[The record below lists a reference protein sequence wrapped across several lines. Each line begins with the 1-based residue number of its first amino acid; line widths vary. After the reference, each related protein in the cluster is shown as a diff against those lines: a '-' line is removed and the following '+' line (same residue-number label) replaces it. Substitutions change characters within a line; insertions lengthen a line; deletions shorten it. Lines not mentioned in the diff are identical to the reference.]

1 MLHQNN
7 SLDVQKEVIAN
18 KETAHKPEAARQLN
32 RRSFV
37 KAAAAAVASIAT
49 ISVISKKSLQVQAQ
63 GPEGGGVTQYGP
75 GAQPVDYPNND
86 VIVLNPERFTAKI
99 GNTPILRLHTGS
111 LWAEGPAWSGV
122 GNYLVWSDIPSNIQY
137 RWLQEDGHVSVFR
150 NPSGNSNGNTFDW
163 QGRQISFEHL
173 NQRVVRYEHD
183 GSMTVLADT
192 FKGKPFNSP
201 NDGVVHPDGAVWFSD
216 PPWGIVGNYEGIKR
230 DFPQPATGVYRID
243 PTSGKVTI
251 VADDLNRPNGLCF
264 SPDFSKLYVVT
275 ADPSIVVYDVVNETT
290 LSKGKVFTDTS
301 YGDRKV
307 GSDGLQTDVDGNLW
321 TSAGWNGPGYNGV
334 HIYAPD
340 DAERIGL
347 ILIPET
353 VGNITFGGPR
363 RNRLFIA
370 ASQSIYAVYVNTQ
383 GAHIS

>member
-1 MLHQNN
+1 MSQEQFL
-7 SLDVQKEVIAN
+7 SG
-18 KETAHKPEAARQLN
+18 ETTPDSNGQVEN
-32 RRSFV
+32 RDMSRRTFV
-37 KAAAAAVASIAT
+37 KTVAAIVATAASVSILSRRAE
-49 ISVISKKSLQVQAQ
+49 AQ
-63 GPEGGGVTQYGP
+63 GPDGGGVAQYGP

-99 GNTPILRLHTGS
+99 GNTPILRIHTGS
-111 LWAEGPAWSGV
+111 MWAEGPAWNGV
-122 GNYLVWSDIPSNIQY
+122 GNYLVWSDIPNNIQY

-183 GSMTVLADT
+183 GSMTVLADS
-192 FKGKPFNSP
+192 FDGAPFNSP
-201 NDGVVHPDGAVWFSD
+201 NDGVVHSDGAVWFSD
-216 PPWGIVGNYEGIKR
+216 PPWGIVGNYEGIQR
-230 DFPQPATGVYRID
+230 EFPQPVTGLYRID
-243 PTSGKVTI
+243 PTSGEVTI

-275 ADPSIVVYDVVNETT
+275 ADPAIMVFDVDNETT
-290 LSKGKVFTDTS
+290 LSGGKVFTDTS
-301 YGDRKV
+301 YGDKKV

-340 DAERIGL
+340 DAERIGQ
-347 ILIPET
+347 ILLPET
-353 VGNITFGGPR
+353 TSNLTFGGPR
-363 RNRLFIA
+363 RNRLFIT
-370 ASQSIYAVYVNTQ
+370 ASQSVFAVYVGTQ